1 MDGWFADPHSESSA
15 HFGIGLDGRIH
26 QYVGL
31 GDRAWSNGYTEPGT
45 LWPGP
50 PTANPNDYTISLE
63 MEEAVG
69 DPVVTDAQFQA
80 AVEVGR
86 VVRAHHPSIRYL
98 ITHRAIAPETRAN
111 DPGPRWVASGRFAA
125 LAQALG
131 LIAVQ

>member
-1 MDGWFADPHSESSA
+1 MA
-15 HFGIGLDGRIH
+15 R
-26 QYVGL
+26 
-31 GDRAWSNGYTEPGT
+31 
-45 LWPGP
+45 
-50 PTANPNDYTISLE
+50 YTISLE